1 MNNYLLE
8 TTDFTALKTEIDKI
22 IKSEKFTDA
31 LTSTYDA
38 KELQLENALEDLDTY
53 GLQMHMIVMHQ
64 QNF

>member
-53 GLQMHMIVMHQ
+53 G
-64 QNF
+64 